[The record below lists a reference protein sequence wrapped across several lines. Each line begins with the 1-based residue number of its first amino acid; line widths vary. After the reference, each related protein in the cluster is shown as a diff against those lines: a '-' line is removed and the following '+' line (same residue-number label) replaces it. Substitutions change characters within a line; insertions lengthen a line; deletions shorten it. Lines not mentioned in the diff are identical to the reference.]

1 MDADEEAARDG
12 AGRAPAGTLPLAM
25 LLSAVVSGTHQGRCR
40 FIALSAIL
48 LAACSGE
55 STPNV
60 PTVRDANEARAA
72 AREAAGNKPADQATP
87 TLNRA
92 AKVPSDP
99 KLLVPSSELERLR
112 AALLT
117 LDAQSDAKEARDV
130 CFEVTG
136 AIARTISI
144 EYSRLRKAGKQPYL
158 VMHPARASWDLTAS
172 AHAGIDIDGLEGLFG
187 NEGENIRL
195 MPEAFEL
202 FAMPDWADAFRDA
215 MAIWPSDKPF
225 HTWPV
230 PLTDEQKKAFAAC
243 EERMHEAVRRSPK
256 QDPFEVRPR
265 YAVEHPEIFFV
276 TSRP

>member
-1 MDADEEAARDG
+1 MGAACIPRVHSPP
-12 AGRAPAGTLPLAM
+12 AMRPRAILYGQ
-25 LLSAVVSGTHQGRCR
+25 HQGRCR
-40 FIALSAIL
+40 FVALSAIL

-55 STPNV
+55 SKPTL
-60 PTVRDANEARAA
+60 PTVREANEARAA
-72 AREAAGNKPADQATP
+72 AREAAGNKPVAQTTP

-112 AALLT
+112 AALRT
-117 LDAQSDAKEARDV
+117 LDAQPDAKEARDV

-144 EYSRLRKAGKQPYL
+144 EYSKLRKAGKQPYL

-172 AHAGIDIDGLEGLFG
+172 AHAGIDIDGIEGLFG

-202 FAMPDWADAFRDA
+202 FAMPDWANAFRDA
-215 MAIWPSDKPF
+215 IAIWPSDKPF

-230 PLTDEQKKAFAAC
+230 PLTGEQKKAFAAC
-243 EERMHEAVRRSPK
+243 EDRMLKAVRSDPK

-276 TSRP
+276 TSPR